1 MAKKSATLEGT
12 TISEVQ
18 VAAQVAAG
26 REVASQTSEAPSNTA
41 VPANQNVFQDVAAK
55 HAKNLFNTQASAM
68 KDVIEAAKKGAAVE
82 EHATDLYISAF
93 KTALAGLMQVKL
105 TAVNVYGSER
115 KRILKVWNLKHSK
128 IGNGEVTFGEFV
140 IDQKFG
146 YNKAKKLASDILGKK
161 SRGKSVV
168 KGTTAE
174 TDGKEEPK
182 TFEQYMDDLAKAIT
196 GIAAL
201 GYGRNQDFKTG
212 VTKFYDVMNNL
223 KKPGEVTVQEQEQG
237 EQQPLAKA
245 A

>member
-1 MAKKSATLEGT
+1 MAKKSATIEGKT
-12 TISEVQ
+12 VSEVQ

-26 REVASQTSEAPSNTA
+26 REVAPQTGEAPSNTA
-41 VPANQNVFQDVAAK
+41 VPVNQNVLQDVAAK

-68 KDVIEAAKKGAAVE
+68 EDVIEAAKEGAAVE
-82 EHATDLYISAF
+82 EHAIDLYISAF
-93 KTALAGLMQVKL
+93 KTSLAGLMQVKL

-128 IGNGEVTFGEFV
+128 IGNGEITFGEFV

-146 YNKAKKLASDILGKK
+146 YNKAKRLASDILGKK

-182 TFEQYMDDLAKAIT
+182 TFEQYMADLAKAIT

-201 GYGRNQDFKTG
+201 GYGHDQDFKTG

-223 KKPGEVTVQEQEQG
+223 KEPVVVTVGEEQEN
-237 EQQPLAKA
+237 EKQPLAEA

>member
-1 MAKKSATLEGT
+1 MAKKSEGT
-12 TISEVQ
+12 TITEVQ

-26 REVASQTSEAPSNTA
+26 REVAPQTGEAPSNTS
-41 VPANQNVFQDVAAK
+41 VPATQNVFQDVAAK

-128 IGNGEVTFGEFV
+128 IGNGEITFGEFV
-140 IDQKFG
+140 VDQKFG

-161 SRGKSVV
+161 SRGKSVA

-174 TDGKEEPK
+174 DGKEEPK
-182 TFEQYMDDLAKAIT
+182 TFEQYMADIATAIT

-223 KKPGEVTVQEQEQG
+223 KKPGEVTVQEQEQES